1 MDPSH
6 TLAIEIM
13 ELAVEEFPGC
23 VLLWMYSLDIARM
36 ASTRVHFEEEEE
48 KDDGNR
54 GPPGWDLWNK
64 AIEALCGMQ
73 TCTPSQPNA
82 MLELYRLGVQC
93 FPQKAGEIY
102 LQRAESLVYGNESIQ
117 SEIMMEGFGHG
128 SMLKGQDKEELL
140 NVQVEEAR
148 KRVAQYLTVL
158 NKYEEDVALAM
169 IEEHV
174 HLPSSFSFQNYLG
187 HDDDDDEKQQ
197 NGGNEE
203 QDDKSRVGTVYDWNA
218 IVKALGGIQGRICMG
233 MGMMKT
239 ANAFL
244 KYIEG
249 ISQHI
254 QYLQKKVGMKHHKDK
269 QTGNDDDD
277 DQWVRGLIQRLDKFI
292 VSTYERAISECP
304 TVEILWI
311 KYLEHLLRVLHG
323 ERPLIGGGNE
333 EDNETKELGQI
344 LKTPTKTAKLLVQLQ
359 NVVSRAVKNCPYSS
373 RLFGYNMQI
382 VLEMARAG
390 KHVLEPDDLMK
401 VVMQAVNGGFLPTME
416 AHLEVYMEACQALQR
431 WILELVSKGTSFL
444 NYDDSERLDTAK
456 RRNEDGGGTKK
467 KRQRGQD
474 VNVKKYVGS
483 LEDELDQEVDDLVQD
498 LREMYEAAEEF
509 LVKKYPKW
517 TQGRYLLYREW
528 AKSEAYVLSPLY
540 NELNSSDEAIKW
552 FEKMVRAH
560 QPSHPN
566 AWREYISY
574 VIGKAYAKLSDE
586 ENEMDE
592 KIVEIPGMAVAK
604 FRFLRNLYQRSL
616 SSTKKVDVEN
626 ASSDELEYMN
636 ALKLLCEEYIQFEK
650 SFGSLRSLDA
660 ASKLVT
666 KKLSSFPQRISK
678 GPEIMIPVEGSS
690 DILDTRQEDTIP
702 VEGSNDILDT
712 RQEDVD
718 LKRKRQDEMES
729 LDDEKH
735 FMEVPATKKQKVQ
748 SDKIA
753 NDKNHEQIQDDKQLL
768 NETIGTVT
776 TQQDENV
783 EQHKQTKTLDEKDGT
798 AETNKPAKEEKKR
811 GPNIWPIK
819 PKPEHTVKVGNME
832 YPAHPYTIHVSNLA
846 SETMDMDLY
855 DLFRPC
861 GPIVHA
867 RIFREKVL
875 GRGHPHDH
883 IPKSKCAGLIQFEE
897 RDSVEKALE
906 LSGEVGIHE
915 KLIEVTR
922 SNQPAVAI
930 VPPGM
935 HRVNPKGQGKNT
947 VRNLKRKERRMKS
960 AATASQHTREGS
972 TSSPKHV
979 KSAPSLPDTNQQHIQ
994 QLEQQNKARVDEG
1007 KDPGESTNDKSTEK
1021 QPYSTATNSSILSFC
1036 PRNVRKAPPSGTRR
1050 KKKVG
1055 I

>member
-1 MDPSH
+1 MTPLLWIQYALDSTSVDPSH
-6 TLAIEIM
+6 TLATEIM

-36 ASTRVHFEEEEE
+36 VSAQVHIKEEEEE
-48 KDDGNR
+48 EEDGSNR

-93 FPQKAGEIY
+93 FPEKAGEIY
-102 LQRAESLVYGNESIQ
+102 LQRAESLLCGNESIQ
-117 SEIMMEGFGHG
+117 SEIMMGFDHD
-128 SMLKGQDKEELL
+128 SMFKGQDKKELL
-140 NVQVEEAR
+140 NEQVEEAR

-169 IEEHV
+169 IEEHI
-174 HLPSSFSFQNYLG
+174 HMPCSFSFQNYLG
-187 HDDDDDEKQQ
+187 HDDDEKQQ
-197 NGGNEE
+197 NGKNEE
-203 QDDKSRVGTVYDWNA
+203 QDDESRVGTLYDWNA

-254 QYLQKKVGMKHHKDK
+254 EYLQKKVGMKHHKDEK
-269 QTGNDDDD
+269 TDNDDDD
-277 DQWVRGLIQRLDKFI
+277 DDNKWVRGLIQRLDKFI

-311 KYLEHLLRVLHG
+311 KYLEHLLHVLHDD
-323 ERPLIGGGNE
+323 RPLIGGGNE
-333 EDNETKELGQI
+333 EDSEN

-359 NVVSRAVKNCPYSS
+359 NVASRAVKNCPYSS

-401 VVMQAVNGGFLPTME
+401 VVIQAINGGFLPTME

-444 NYDDSERLDTAK
+444 NYDDSERLNTTK
-456 RRNEDGGGTKK
+456 GRNEDGGGTKK

-474 VNVKKYVGS
+474 VNVKRYMGS
-483 LEDELDQEVDDLVQD
+483 LEGELDQEVDDLVQD

-604 FRFLRNLYQRSL
+604 FRFVRNLYQRSL

-650 SFGSLRSLDA
+650 SFGSLTSLDA

-666 KKLSSFPQRISK
+666 KKLSSIPQRISK
-678 GPEIMIPVEGSS
+678 EPETIIPVEGSS
-690 DILDTRQEDTIP
+690 DILDTRQEDTMP
-702 VEGSNDILDT
+702 VEGSSNILDT
-712 RQEDVD
+712 RQEDVG
-718 LKRKRQDEMES
+718 
-729 LDDEKH
+729 
-735 FMEVPATKKQKVQ
+735 F
-748 SDKIA
+748 
-753 NDKNHEQIQDDKQLL
+753 
-768 NETIGTVT
+768 
-776 TQQDENV
+776 
-783 EQHKQTKTLDEKDGT
+783 
-798 AETNKPAKEEKKR
+798 EKKEDKMK
-811 GPNIWPIK
+811 W
-819 PKPEHTVKVGNME
+819 KVS
-832 YPAHPYTIHVSNLA
+832 T
-846 SETMDMDLY
+846 
-855 DLFRPC
+855 
-861 GPIVHA
+861 
-867 RIFREKVL
+867 
-875 GRGHPHDH
+875 
-883 IPKSKCAGLIQFEE
+883 
-897 RDSVEKALE
+897 
-906 LSGEVGIHE
+906 
-915 KLIEVTR
+915 
-922 SNQPAVAI
+922 
-930 VPPGM
+930 
-935 HRVNPKGQGKNT
+935 
-947 VRNLKRKERRMKS
+947 MKS
-960 AATASQHTREGS
+960 IPWMCPLQRNKKYSRIKLRMTRIMS
-972 TSSPKHV
+972 KY
-979 KSAPSLPDTNQQHIQ
+979 KMTNNYSMK
-994 QLEQQNKARVDEG
+994 LSEQ
-1007 KDPGESTNDKSTEK
+1007 
-1021 QPYSTATNSSILSFC
+1021 
-1036 PRNVRKAPPSGTRR
+1036 
-1050 KKKVG
+1050 
-1055 I
+1055 